1 MELTKVMRGILDR
14 AAKGD
19 PILDDNI
26 SGTKV
31 GSMLIERSDL
41 AELVERGLV
50 GPAYEFTWGM
60 SYILTRRGKEEATQ
74 RGTTDERDRT

>member
-1 MELTKVMRGILDR
+1 
-14 AAKGD
+14 
-19 PILDDNI
+19 
-26 SGTKV
+26 
-31 GSMLIERSDL
+31 LIERSDL